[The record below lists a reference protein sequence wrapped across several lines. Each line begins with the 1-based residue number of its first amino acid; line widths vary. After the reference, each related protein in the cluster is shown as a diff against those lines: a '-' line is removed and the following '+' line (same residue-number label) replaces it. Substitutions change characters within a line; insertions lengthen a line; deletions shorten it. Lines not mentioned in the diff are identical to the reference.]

1 MARPEGMTSTIR
13 LLPRQEATGHW
24 CREQVL
30 FHNENLHRAMRSR
43 VYPVQPFTPRRRG
56 SSARSLVTVPL
67 QFMIAALLTIPVP
80 LVVKAGPNET
90 AIPKSSQTKCDP
102 TRFSIVID
110 VGHTPQAAGATSARG
125 ISEFTFNSNLGKTLH
140 AVLVKSGFVGTT
152 LMTST
157 GVGLAQLSERSI
169 RANQLRPDLFL
180 SLHHDSVQ
188 PQYLSRWIFEG
199 KSLHYSDKFA
209 GYSLFVASNNA
220 YSSPSFEFAKRLSD
234 ELLSRGFK
242 FTLHH
247 AENIPGEHRLL
258 LDAARGIY
266 RYDEL
271 IVLKQARSAAVLFEA
286 GIIVN
291 RSEEILLQS
300 AEYQNRISSSIL
312 AAINSFCVTRQ
323 SGLSGFDRS

>member
-1 MARPEGMTSTIR
+1 MAAAFLTLST
-13 LLPRQEATGHW
+13 
-24 CREQVL
+24 
-30 FHNENLHRAMRSR
+30 
-43 VYPVQPFTPRRRG
+43 
-56 SSARSLVTVPL
+56 
-67 QFMIAALLTIPVP
+67 P
-80 LVVKAGPNET
+80 LVVKAGPGET

-140 AVLVKSGFVGTT
+140 AVLVKAGFASTT

-157 GVGLAQLSERSI
+157 GVGVAQLSERAA
-169 RANQLRPDLFL
+169 RANQLRPDLLL

-209 GYSLFVASNNA
+209 GYSLFVASDNA
-220 YSSPSFEFAKRLSD
+220 YSKPSFEFAKRLSD

-242 FTLHH
+242 FSLHH
-247 AENIPGEHRLL
+247 AENIRGEHRLL
-258 LDAARGIY
+258 LDPARGIY

-291 RSEEILLQS
+291 RSEEALLQS
-300 AEYQNRISSSIL
+300 AEYQSRISSSIL
-312 AAINSFCVTRQ
+312 AAINSFCVMRQ